1 MLTKTHVRS
10 YIRIMNK
17 KEFKRLQG
25 MFLKCSPLFVALGD
39 VIRQKIML
47 EVAESG
53 FDGINVTELA
63 SRFKL
68 SRPAVSHHLKV
79 LKDSGLLV
87 SVKKGTQIF
96 YRAEFKKNLK
106 TVDNLI
112 HSVLEVVEA
121 EEKLRLENN

>member
-1 MLTKTHVRS
+1 
-10 YIRIMNK
+10 MNK

-25 MFLKCSPLFVALGD
+25 MFLKCSPLFIALGD
-39 VIRQKIML
+39 EIRQKIML
-47 EVAESG
+47 EVSESG

-87 SVKKGTQIF
+87 SVKKGTQMF
-96 YRAEFKKNLK
+96 YRAEFKKNLQV
-106 TVDNLI
+106 VDNLI

-121 EEKLRLENN
+121 EEKLRLQGNLSGAGSLT

>member
-10 YIRIMNK
+10 YIRTMNK

>member
-1 MLTKTHVRS
+1 MHFNL
-10 YIRIMNK
+10 YIILMNR

-25 MFLKCSPLFVALGD
+25 MFLKCSSLFVALGD

-47 EVAESG
+47 EVSESG

-96 YRAEFKKNLK
+96 YRAEFKKNLMI
-106 TVDNLI
+106 VDNLI

-121 EEKLRLENN
+121 EERLRLEND

>member
-1 MLTKTHVRS
+1 MHFNL
-10 YIRIMNK
+10 YIILMNR

-25 MFLKCSPLFVALGD
+25 MFLKCSSLFVALGA

-47 EVAESG
+47 EVSESG

-96 YRAEFKKNLK
+96 YRAEFKKNLMI
-106 TVDNLI
+106 VDNLI

-121 EEKLRLENN
+121 EERLRLEND

>member
-1 MLTKTHVRS
+1 MLTKMHFNL
-10 YIRIMNK
+10 YIILMNR

-25 MFLKCSPLFVALGD
+25 MFLKCSSLFVALGD

-47 EVAESG
+47 EVSESG

-96 YRAEFKKNLK
+96 YRAEFKKNLMI
-106 TVDNLI
+106 VDNLI

-121 EEKLRLENN
+121 EERLRLEND

>member
-1 MLTKTHVRS
+1 MLTKTQVRS
-10 YIRIMNK
+10 YIRTMNK

-121 EEKLRLENN
+121 EEKFRLENN

>member
-1 MLTKTHVRS
+1 
-10 YIRIMNK
+10 MNR

-25 MFLKCSPLFVALGD
+25 MFLKCSSLFVALGD

-47 EVAESG
+47 EVSESG

-96 YRAEFKKNLK
+96 YRAEFKKNLMI
-106 TVDNLI
+106 VDNLI

-121 EEKLRLENN
+121 EERLRLEND